1 MTTAKQAMYDRIE
14 RHGRELLAIFP
25 DATDRDPVSL
35 CKKLR
40 RIEASASKHA
50 ERRCNEDVPES
61 EHSRFVAMTEN
72 KLRNLLG
79 SDRVW
84 LNGDP
89 RGYALKI
96 DLNPGEALHRDWGGY
111 GIIAPDLTDHD

>member
-1 MTTAKQAMYDRIE
+1 MPTKKQAMYDRIE

-25 DATDRDPVSL
+25 DATIQDPIQL
-35 CKKLR
+35 CKRLR
-40 RIEASASKHA
+40 TIEASASKHA

-61 EHSRFVAMTEN
+61 EHERFETMTLN
-72 KLRNLLG
+72 KLRKLLG

-96 DLNPGEALHRDWGGY
+96 DLEPGEVLHRDWGGY

>member
-1 MTTAKQAMYDRIE
+1 MNRKAMYERIE
-14 RHGRELLAIFP
+14 KHGRALLAIFP
-25 DATDRDPVSL
+25 DATERDPVKL

-40 RIEASASKHA
+40 RIEASAHNHV

-61 EHSRFVAMTEN
+61 EHNRFTAMTRN
-72 KLRNLLG
+72 KLAKLLS

-96 DLNPGEALHRDWGGY
+96 DLEPGEELHRDWGGY
-111 GIIAPDLTDHD
+111 GIIAPDLMEGGE